1 MKTAEFTDHASAA
14 AFIAAGRKKGER
26 ATADG
31 WNTMLY
37 ADGGDFVLKL
47 HGAEIVRYAMSRTEI
62 NIPMRNHVVAD
73 RVQRYGFADKFQLNT
88 VGGKWSLSQAW
99 GTMAGIDE
107 DPTIWYPVVSEVP
120 STITIDGSGTLISPV
135 GNPMPAVLKQS
146 DRDTIWEKPI
156 KAWLAAAMK
165 QLDAGWDFVTS
176 DWRQCPLCLPF
187 EGVPG
192 TASVAYYAISNG
204 HILSHVLEGK
214 VLPSTVVG
222 LVATIGFGGVRPLN
236 VNIDPAGNGHIGGGT
251 SGGTYNHDAARRT
264 LKTALRSALR

>member
-1 MKTAEFTDHASAA
+1 
-14 AFIAAGRKKGER
+14 
-26 ATADG
+26 
-31 WNTMLY
+31 MLY
-37 ADGGDFVLKL
+37 DRGTTLELEL
-47 HGAEIVRYAMSRTEI
+47 HGTPVVRYMPTTTHI
-62 NIPMRNHVVAD
+62 VIPMRNHVVAD
-73 RVQRYGFADKFQLNT
+73 RIQRYGFADKFQLNT

-107 DPTIWYPVVSEVP
+107 DPTIWYPVVEQIPNEVIID
-120 STITIDGSGTLISPV
+120 STAGLTSPV

-156 KAWLAAAMK
+156 KSWLSAAMK
-165 QLDAGWDFVTS
+165 YLDAGWDFTVG
-176 DWRQCPLCLPF
+176 DWHKCPLCLPF

-192 TASVAYYAISNG
+192 TASLAYYAISNS

-222 LVATIGFGGVRPLN
+222 MAATMGFGGVRPLN
-236 VNIDPAGNGHIGGGT
+236 ANIDPAGNGHIGGNT

-264 LKTALRSALR
+264 LKNALRSALR